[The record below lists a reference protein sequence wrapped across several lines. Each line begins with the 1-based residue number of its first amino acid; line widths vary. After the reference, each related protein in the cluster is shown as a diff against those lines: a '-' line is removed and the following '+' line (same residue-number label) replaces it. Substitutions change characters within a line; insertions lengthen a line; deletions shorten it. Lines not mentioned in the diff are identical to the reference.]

1 MTDPAF
7 ISVPPIAEV
16 LRRLAAAEPIDTGLA
31 ESVFGAIMRGECT
44 GVQIAAV
51 LTGLRARGETADEL
65 AGAVRALRSAMVRVA
80 GAPDSAVDT
89 CGTGG
94 GRVTTFNI
102 STTAAFVVAGA
113 GVPVAKHGNRSFTS
127 RSGSADVL
135 ESLGVRLSLPAER
148 ASEVLREVG
157 LVFLFAP
164 DHHPAMRHVGPIR
177 RELGIPTL
185 MNLVGPLANPAGVR
199 RQVIGVAE
207 AARGPLVAQAL
218 LRLGTVHAL
227 VVHAE
232 AGMDEISPAGPT
244 LVWEVRD
251 GEVRSWTLH
260 PAEFGVPP
268 VALDALAGGS
278 PVENGVRLTA
288 IFNGADDQ
296 AGRWAVLLN
305 AAAALHVSGRTASF
319 AEALTAARHSLESG
333 AAATVLRN
341 LIGATRTFE

>member
-1 MTDPAF
+1 MTAPAAAP
-7 ISVPPIAEV
+7 VPLVAEA
-16 LRRLAAAEPIDTGLA
+16 LRRLAADEPLDAHLA
-31 ESVFGAIMRGECT
+31 EEVFGAVMRGECT
-44 GVQIAAV
+44 PTQIAA
-51 LTGLRARGETADEL
+51 LLMGLRARGETADEL
-65 AGAVRALRSAMVRVA
+65 AGAVRALRGAMLRVM
-80 GAPDSAVDT
+80 GAPENAIDT

-94 GRVTTFNI
+94 GRLTTFNI

-135 ESLGVRLSLPAER
+135 EALGVRLSLPADR
-148 ASEVLREVG
+148 AAAVLREVG

-164 DHHPAMRHVGPIR
+164 DHHPAMRHVGPVR
-177 RELGIPTL
+177 RELAVPTL

-218 LRLGTVHAL
+218 VRLGAIHAL

-232 AGMDEISPAGPT
+232 SGMDEISPSGPT

-251 GEVRSWTLH
+251 GGVTSWTLH
-260 PAEFGVPP
+260 PSELGVPN
-268 VALDALAGGS
+268 VSLESLAGGA
-278 PVENGVRLTA
+278 PAENAARLCA
-288 IFNGADDQ
+288 LFDGADDA

-305 AAAALHVSGRTASF
+305 AAAALYVSGGIATLPD
-319 AEALTAARHSLESG
+319 ALTAARDSLESG
-333 AAATVLRN
+333 AAARVLRQ
-341 LIGATRTFE
+341 LVSATRTSE